1 MKPRLPH
8 AQIHLPPLSADYA
21 ITLVDIFER
30 AITAIWNAHGDAMS
44 NLIALRGHTTHPGI
58 VPPAT
63 PTPPIPISEPT
74 TRWPS
79 SA

>member
-1 MKPRLPH
+1 MTPRRPH

-44 NLIALRGHTTHPGI
+44 SLIALRGDRTKSRDI
-58 VPPAT
+58 VPSGDPNA
-63 PTPPIPISEPT
+63 PDSDF
-74 TRWPS
+74 
-79 SA
+79 

>member
-1 MKPRLPH
+1 MNPRRPH

-44 NLIALRGHTTHPGI
+44 SRLALRGDDIRPRDI
-58 VPPAT
+58 VPSGDPNAPDPA
-63 PTPPIPISEPT
+63 S
-74 TRWPS
+74 
-79 SA
+79 